1 MAGRIPEA
9 LADACADV
17 SEAGPGDAVAGVAP
31 RFVARPAGVTEAA
44 AVLAAASS
52 LGMTAVPRGSGTRL
66 AWGAPP
72 AGCDLVVDT
81 SRMNKVLEHAAG
93 DLVVRVQ
100 AGVGLDQLANVLAEA
115 GQRLA
120 LDPPAA
126 APRPGPAHGAT
137 LPGTA
142 QGATLPG
149 PPHGTGAGTIGG
161 VLATGA
167 AGPLRLRY
175 GTPRDLAIGITVV
188 RADGTVASSGGKV
201 VKNVAGYDLGKL
213 FAGSYGTLGLIA
225 EAAFRLH
232 PQPAATSFVTLDAAG
247 PDEAR
252 AAVAAAAGS
261 PLAPSAVELDRP
273 ARGQPFRVGVLLEGD
288 AEGVAERTAR
298 MTELLGSG
306 AARPGPP
313 AQPDPPASPFPPS
326 SPFPPA
332 SPFPPGW
339 WRGGAAAAADGTLI
353 RVAFWAAELAR
364 VLGAVDAAAAA
375 AGIDPAIGGSAA
387 AGVLYAAVAEGAPA
401 SAVARFVSHLRAA
414 VGSGGGSLPG
424 APPQRGSAVVLH
436 APAEVRAAVDLWGPV
451 PGLGL
456 MRAVKDQFD
465 PQHMMA
471 PGRFAGGI

>member
-1 MAGRIPEA
+1 MSAGPVPRA
-9 LADACADV
+9 LAQACADV

-66 AWGAPP
+66 AWGAAP
-72 AGCDLVVDT
+72 ASCDLVIDT
-81 SRMNKVLEHAAG
+81 LRMNRVLEHAAG

-100 AGVGLDQLANVLAEA
+100 AGVGLDQLAAVLAEA

-120 LDPPAA
+120 LDPPGAA
-126 APRPGPAHGAT
+126 ADKAGVGDGGNGA
-137 LPGTA
+137 GTERA
-142 QGATLPG
+142 GEG
-149 PPHGTGAGTIGG
+149 GTGRSAGGGTIGG
-161 VLATGA
+161 VLATGT

-188 RADGTVASSGGKV
+188 RADGIVAKSGGKV

-225 EAAFRLH
+225 EVAFRLH
-232 PQPAATSFVTLDAAG
+232 PRPAATAFVTLDAA
-247 PDEAR
+247 DAETVR

-273 ARGQPFRVGVLLEGD
+273 ARQQPFRVGVLLEGD

-298 MTELLGSG
+298 MAELLGSG
-306 AARPGPP
+306 SAQARPP
-313 AQPDPPASPFPPS
+313 A
-326 SPFPPA
+326 
-332 SPFPPGW
+332 W
-339 WRGGAAAAADGTLI
+339 WGRGAAAATEGTLI
-353 RVAFWAAELAR
+353 RIAFWAAELAQM
-364 VLGAVDAAAAA
+364 LAAIDAAASA
-375 AGIDPAIGGSAA
+375 AGLDPAVGGSAA
-387 AGVLYAAVAEGAPA
+387 AGVLYAAVSEQAAPA
-401 SAVARFVSHLRAA
+401 AVARFVQDLRAA
-414 VGSGGGSLPG
+414 VGSRPAAASSAG
-424 APPQRGSAVVLH
+424 PPAQGSAVVLR
-436 APAEVRAAVDLWGPV
+436 APEGVRAAVDLWGPV

-456 MRAVKDQFD
+456 MRAIKDQFD
-465 PQHMMA
+465 PGHRMA

>member
-1 MAGRIPEA
+1 LIPGTGRRVAGRIPEA

-44 AVLAAASS
+44 AVLTAAST

-66 AWGAPP
+66 AWGVPP
-72 AGCDLVVDT
+72 TGCDLVVDT

-100 AGVGLDQLANVLAEA
+100 AGVGLDQLADVLAKA

-126 APRPGPAHGAT
+126 APLPGPANGAS
-137 LPGTA
+137 TA
-142 QGATLPG
+142 H
-149 PPHGTGAGTIGG
+149 PPHGAGTIGG
-161 VLATGA
+161 LLATGA

-175 GTPRDLAIGITVV
+175 GTPRDLSIGITVV

-213 FAGSYGTLGLIA
+213 FAGSYGTLGLIV

-232 PQPAATSFVTLDAAG
+232 PRPAATSFVTLDAA
-247 PDEAR
+247 DRESA
-252 AAVAAAAGS
+252 AAVTALVASS

-273 ARGQPFRVGVLLEGD
+273 ARGEPFRVGVLLEGD
-288 AEGVAERTAR
+288 TEGVAERTAR

-306 AARPGPP
+306 STQPGPP
-313 AQPDPPASPFPPS
+313 A
-326 SPFPPA
+326 
-332 SPFPPGW
+332 W
-339 WRGGAAAAADGTLI
+339 WGGGAAAAADGTLI
-353 RVAFWAAELAR
+353 KVAFWAADLAR
-364 VLGAVDAAAAA
+364 VLGAVDAAAVS
-375 AGIDPAIGGSAA
+375 AGIDPAVGGSAA

-401 SAVARFVSHLRAA
+401 SAVARFVTDLRAE
-414 VGSGGGSLPG
+414 VGAGGGSMPG
-424 APPQRGSAVVLH
+424 APPHRGSAVVLH

-456 MRAVKDQFD
+456 MRAIKDQFD
-465 PQHMMA
+465 PQHIMA